1 MSLPYE
7 YFKNQTHITDL
18 KKLNDNELYFIIR
31 SSYDL
36 IEKLNDNEVSQLKD
50 LNKLYNNTK
59 ETINNI
65 KFILNEYINIF
76 QERADIENILYE
88 TDKIE
93 NQLNILKS
101 NRIKRKNICK
111 LVNNILLHIRLL
123 HLLISEL
130 LLIKNN

>member
-7 YFKNQTHITDL
+7 YFKNQTHIKDL

-36 IEKLNDNEVSQLKD
+36 IEKLNDNEISQLKD

-76 QERADIENILYE
+76 QERVDIENILYE
-88 TDKIE
+88 MDKIE

-101 NRIKRKNICK
+101 NRIKRKNISK
-111 LVNNILLHIRLL
+111 LVNNIVLHIRLL
-123 HLLISEL
+123 HLLINEL
-130 LLIKNN
+130 LFIKNN

>member
-76 QERADIENILYE
+76 QERVDIENILYE

>member
-7 YFKNQTHITDL
+7 YFKDQSHITDL

-36 IEKLNDNEVSQLKD
+36 IEKLNDNEISQLKD

-76 QERADIENILYE
+76 QERADIENILY
-88 TDKIE
+88 KIE
-93 NQLNILKS
+93 KIEYQLNILKS
-101 NRIKRKNICK
+101 NRIKRKNISK

-123 HLLISEL
+123 HLLINEL

>member
-1 MSLPYE
+1 MSLPFE
-7 YFKNQTHITDL
+7 YFKNQSHITDL

-76 QERADIENILYE
+76 QERVDIENILYE

-93 NQLNILKS
+93 NQLNLLKS

-123 HLLISEL
+123 HLLINEL